1 MTKPPSL
8 VTVIVIDTNF
18 IPRQGLTAHGV
29 GKPSVHSH
37 QIPPLLPPPLL
48 GIMMGLWPI
57 APRDV
62 SVGRTAHMRFLASIY
77 TPTGNRRLNEL
88 IGFLLCVSALLLFLA
103 LASYSPLDPSLNSA
117 SVLTGTHAARNWI
130 GVVGALI
137 SDLALQFFGIGAFL
151 LPVFP
156 AMLGMRWF
164 GSRKVQSPIAK
175 SLGGIWLVMFVPAM
189 LALLPGHLRW
199 MNVIPIEGLMG
210 RVVGDMLIHYLNV
223 AGAYIVCASVLAVA
237 LYLSTAFSFSSIRL
251 WAPTRFAWV
260 TALWNRYLD
269 WQEERAKRRQQK
281 ELENRRISKPVVKTQ
296 LIPSRQAGAE
306 PTVQARVAPE
316 PRRTGIERMLG
327 PEVVED
333 VPAATGGILPESLAA
348 VESAIDPQVTQRA
361 DSDHKAKTTMPRI
374 AGGYKLPSSSLLQR
388 ADEQQT
394 VDADELKLLAQVLT
408 EKYAE
413 FDVHGQI
420 TQINPGP
427 VVTTFEFKPD
437 AGIKYSRI
445 TNLTDDLCLALKA
458 ESILIERMAGKSTV
472 GIQVPNREREI
483 IWLRENIESQEFMG
497 QKSKLTMALGKDING
512 RIVVADLAGM
522 PHLLIAGSTGA
533 GKSVAINAF
542 IMSILYKATPDQ
554 VRLILVDP
562 KRLEL
567 GNYEGVPHLYTPIIT
582 EPKLAANA
590 LRNAVREM
598 ERRLKLLAAK
608 GVRNIDQYNRL
619 FDSATP
625 SLFEEDSDDKP
636 IPYIV
641 IIIDELADLMMLD
654 SSNVEESITRLAQ
667 MARAVGI
674 HLVLA
679 TQRPS
684 VDVITGLIKAN
695 FPARISFRVATK
707 VDSRTILD
715 ANGAEALL
723 GKGDMLYLPSG
734 SARVHRLHAPL
745 VTEKEISAVVEFWK
759 QQGTAEYQQ
768 QFLEVPKDER
778 ETSAGGSTGEGSD
791 SGGEDDP
798 LYQDAVKLV
807 VEFGKASTS
816 LLQRRLRIGYGR
828 AAHLID
834 LMEQDGIVG
843 AADGPKPREVLK
855 RPDWISEIEE
865 TAR

>member
-1 MTKPPSL
+1 MNP
-8 VTVIVIDTNF
+8 
-18 IPRQGLTAHGV
+18 
-29 GKPSVHSH
+29 
-37 QIPPLLPPPLL
+37 
-48 GIMMGLWPI
+48 
-57 APRDV
+57 
-62 SVGRTAHMRFLASIY
+62 AHMDYLVAIFV
-77 TPTGNRRLNEL
+77 PTGNRRLNEL
-88 IGFLLCVSALLLFLA
+88 IGFLMCVSALLLLLA
-103 LASYSPLDPSLNSA
+103 LVSYSPLDPSWDSA
-117 SVLTGTHAARNWI
+117 SVLTGSHAARNWI
-130 GVVGALI
+130 GIVGAYTA
-137 SDLALQFFGIGAFL
+137 DAVLQFFGIGAFL
-151 LPVFP
+151 LVIFP
-156 AMLGMRWF
+156 AMLGVRWF
-164 GSRKVQSPIAK
+164 RSMKVQSPLAK
-175 SLGGIWLVMFVPAM
+175 CLGGTWLVMFVPAM

-199 MNVIPIEGLMG
+199 AHVIPIEGLLG
-210 RVVGDMLIHYLNV
+210 RVIGDFLIHYLNLV
-223 AGAYIVCASVLAVA
+223 GAYIVCATVLAVA
-237 LYLSTAFSFSSIRL
+237 LYLSTAFSFSAIQV
-251 WAPTRFAWV
+251 WAPTRFAFV
-260 TALWNRYLD
+260 TALWNRYKD
-269 WQEERAKRRQQK
+269 WQQERTRKRQQK
-281 ELENRRISKPVVKTQ
+281 ELEQRRISKPVVKTQ
-296 LIPSRQAGAE
+296 LIPSRPASPSAAQASA
-306 PTVQARVAPE
+306 E
-316 PRRTGIERMLG
+316 PRRTGIERMMAEE
-327 PEVVED
+327 EVAKA
-333 VPAATGGILPESLAA
+333 PTKSTTGGILPESLPPALDVA
-348 VESAIDPQVTQRA
+348 DPEVTERA
-361 DSDHKAKTTMPRI
+361 DSGQKAKTTMPRI
-374 AGGYKLPSSSLLQR
+374 AGGFKLPSSSLLQR
-388 ADEQQT
+388 PDEQQA

-408 EKYAE
+408 EKYSE
-413 FDVHGQI
+413 FDVHGQV

-427 VVTTFEFKPD
+427 VVTTFEFKPE

-445 TNLTDDLCLALKA
+445 TNLVDDLCLALKA
-458 ESILIERMAGKSTV
+458 ESILVERMPGKSTV
-472 GIQVPNREREI
+472 GIQVPNRQREI
-483 IWLRENIESQEFMG
+483 IFLRENIESQEFMG
-497 QKSKLTMALGKDING
+497 SKSRLTMAMGKDING
-512 RIVVADLAGM
+512 RIVTADLAGM

-533 GKSVAINAF
+533 GKSVAINAM

-608 GVRNIDQYNRL
+608 GVRNIDQYNKL
-619 FDSATP
+619 FDQGGTP
-625 SLFEEDSDDKP
+625 SLFDEGSDEKP

-695 FPARISFRVATK
+695 FPARVSFRVATK

-734 SARVHRLHAPL
+734 SARVHRLHAPF
-745 VTEKEISAVVEFWK
+745 VTEKEIAAVVEFWK
-759 QQGTAEYQQ
+759 AQGQADYIHH
-768 QFLEVPKDER
+768 FLEAPKDER
-778 ETSAGGSTGEGSD
+778 EAAGGTAGAEPGEAGEA
-791 SGGEDDP
+791 EDDP
-798 LYQDAVKLV
+798 MYGDAVKLV

-855 RPDWISEIEE
+855 RPDWISEIEQSM
-865 TAR
+865 R

>member
-1 MTKPPSL
+1 M
-8 VTVIVIDTNF
+8 DY
-18 IPRQGLTAHGV
+18 
-29 GKPSVHSH
+29 
-37 QIPPLLPPPLL
+37 
-48 GIMMGLWPI
+48 
-57 APRDV
+57 
-62 SVGRTAHMRFLASIY
+62 LATIFV
-77 TPTGNRRLNEL
+77 PTGNRRLNEL
-88 IGFLLCVSALLLFLA
+88 VGFLLGVSALLLFLA
-103 LASYSPLDPSLNSA
+103 LASYSALDPSWDSA
-117 SVLTGTHAARNWI
+117 SVLTGAHAARNWI
-130 GVVGALI
+130 GIVGAYVA
-137 SDLALQFFGIGAFL
+137 DAVLQFFGIAGFL
-151 LPVFP
+151 LVIFP
-156 AMLGMRWF
+156 AMLGVRWF
-164 GSRKVQSPIAK
+164 RSSKVQSPLAK
-175 SLGGIWLVMFVPAM
+175 SLGATWLMMFIPAL

-199 MNVIPIEGLMG
+199 MHVIPIEGLLG
-210 RVVGDMLIHYLNV
+210 RVVGDFLIHYLNLV
-223 AGAYIVCASVLAVA
+223 GAYIVCATILAVS
-237 LYLSTAFSFSSIRL
+237 LYLSTAFSFSSVRL
-251 WAPTRFAWV
+251 WIPTRFAFT
-260 TALWNRYLD
+260 TALWNRYQD
-269 WQEERAKRRQQK
+269 WREERRRKRQQK
-281 ELENRRISKPVVKTQ
+281 QLDQRRQSKPIVKTQ
-296 LIPSRQAGAE
+296 WIQSRPAQ
-306 PTVQARVAPE
+306 PTPPQE
-316 PRRTGIERMLG
+316 PRTTGIERMVAEENERAG
-327 PEVVED
+327 TAASGCPVERSST
-333 VPAATGGILPESLAA
+333 ATGGILPESLPEEPSQSLEPEVA
-348 VESAIDPQVTQRA
+348 DRA
-361 DSDHKAKTTMPRI
+361 DSGVKAKTTMPRI

-388 ADEQQT
+388 PDEQQA

-413 FDVHGQI
+413 FDVHGQV

-427 VVTTFEFKPD
+427 VVTTFEFKPE

-445 TNLTDDLCLALKA
+445 TNLVDDLCLALKA
-458 ESILIERMAGKSTV
+458 ESILVERMPGKSTV
-472 GIQVPNREREI
+472 GIQVPNRQREI
-483 IWLRENIESQEFMG
+483 IWLRENIESQEFLG
-497 QKSKLTMALGKDING
+497 SKSKLTLAMGKDING
-512 RIVVADLAGM
+512 RIVTAELTGM
-522 PHLLIAGSTGA
+522 PHLLIAGSTGT
-533 GKSVAINAF
+533 GKSVAINAM

-567 GNYEGVPHLYTPIIT
+567 GNYEGIPHLYTPIIT
-582 EPKLAANA
+582 EPKLASNA

-608 GVRNIDQYNRL
+608 GVRNIDQYNKL
-619 FDSATP
+619 FDQDTP
-625 SLFEEDSDDKP
+625 SLFAEDSDDKP

-654 SSNVEESITRLAQ
+654 SNNVEESITRLAQ

-695 FPARISFRVATK
+695 FPARVSFRVATK

-734 SARVHRLHAPL
+734 SARVHRLHAPF
-745 VTEKEISAVVEFWK
+745 VTEKEIAAVVEFWK
-759 QQGTAEYQQ
+759 AQGTAEYQQ
-768 QFLEVPKDER
+768 QFLEAPKEAQDPAIG
-778 ETSAGGSTGEGSD
+778 TNDGGPVEDGEA
-791 SGGEDDP
+791 ENDP
-798 LYQDAVKLV
+798 MYNDAVKLV

-865 TAR
+865 SMR

>member
-1 MTKPPSL
+1 M
-8 VTVIVIDTNF
+8 D
-18 IPRQGLTAHGV
+18 
-29 GKPSVHSH
+29 
-37 QIPPLLPPPLL
+37 
-48 GIMMGLWPI
+48 
-57 APRDV
+57 
-62 SVGRTAHMRFLASIY
+62 FLA
-77 TPTGNRRLNEL
+77 TVFVPTGNRRLNEL
-88 IGFLLCVSALLLFLA
+88 VGFLMCVSALLLFLA
-103 LASYSPLDPSLNSA
+103 LVSYSPLDPSWNSA
-117 SVLTGTHAARNWI
+117 SVLTGSHAARNWI
-130 GVVGALI
+130 GVVGAYTADAL
-137 SDLALQFFGIGAFL
+137 LQFFGVGAFL
-151 LPVFP
+151 LSIFP
-156 AMLGMRWF
+156 AVLGVRWF
-164 GSRKVQSPIAK
+164 RSMKVQSPLAK
-175 SLGGIWLVMFVPAM
+175 TLGGIWLVMFIPAT

-199 MNVIPIEGLMG
+199 MSVIPIEGLLG
-210 RVVGDMLIHYLNV
+210 RVVGDFLIHYLNLV
-223 AGAYIVCASVLAVA
+223 GAYIVCATILAVA
-237 LYLSTAFSFSSIRL
+237 LYLSTAFSFSAIRL
-251 WAPTRFAWV
+251 WVPTRFAFT
-260 TALWNRYLD
+260 TALWNRYQD
-269 WQEERAKRRQQK
+269 WREERTKKRLQK
-281 ELENRRISKPVVKTQ
+281 ELDQRRTSKPVVKTQ
-296 LIPSRQAGAE
+296 LIQTRPTQPAAQAAA
-306 PTVQARVAPE
+306 TIE
-316 PRRTGIERMLG
+316 PRRTGIERMMSEDKTEHVAADAFVR
-327 PEVVED
+327 PVERSST
-333 VPAATGGILPESLAA
+333 ATGGILAESLPADP
-348 VESAIDPQVTQRA
+348 EAISDAEIADPEVMARA
-361 DSDHKAKTTMPRI
+361 DNGNKAKTTLPRI

-388 ADEQQT
+388 PDEQQA

-413 FDVHGQI
+413 FDVHGAV

-427 VVTTFEFKPD
+427 VVTTFEYKPE

-445 TNLTDDLCLALKA
+445 TNLVDDLCLALKA
-458 ESILIERMAGKSTV
+458 ESILVERMPGKSTV

-497 QKSKLTMALGKDING
+497 SKSKLTMAMGKDING
-512 RIVVADLAGM
+512 RIVTADLAGM

-533 GKSVAINAF
+533 GKSVAINAM

-619 FDSATP
+619 FDQGNTP
-625 SLFEEDSDDKP
+625 SLFDEDSDDKP

-695 FPARISFRVATK
+695 FPARVSFRVATK

-734 SARVHRLHAPL
+734 SARVHRLHAPF
-745 VTEKEISAVVEFWK
+745 VTEKEIAAVVEFWK
-759 QQGTAEYQQ
+759 AQGLAEYQQ
-768 QFLEVPKDER
+768 QFLEAPKDAGDPAIG
-778 ETSAGGSTGEGSD
+778 TNDGGPSADGA
-791 SGGEDDP
+791 EDDP
-798 LYQDAVKLV
+798 LYNDAVRLV

-865 TAR
+865 STR